1 MISKDIIENYVKSFK
16 KKGEFP
22 FFEYIFKLGISNI
35 QKIPNID
42 IEFLDI
48 AEYFFSLYRTTGNNS
63 YFLIGRCFRR
73 AAHRL
78 HRFLIKNNQRE
89 KNMRFLRLIK

>member
-1 MISKDIIENYVKSFK
+1 MVSKDIIDSYVKNFK
-16 KKGEFP
+16 KKGEFL

-42 IEFLDI
+42 TEFLDI
-48 AEYFFSLYRTTGNNS
+48 AEYFFSLYRTTGNNN

-78 HRFLIKNNQRE
+78 NRFLIKNHKKE
-89 KNMRFLRLIK
+89 KNLRFLRLIK